1 MHNFNQ
7 SINFFYQHS
16 QRECAQM
23 GLRSHARCHP
33 YLIPPPVKADHTTG
47 VYDPYSF
54 IILIILRPTRAS
66 VKAL

>member
-16 QRECAQM
+16 QGECAQM
-23 GLRSHARCHP
+23 GLKSHARCHP
-33 YLIPPPVKADHTTG
+33 TG

-54 IILIILRPTRAS
+54 RIVMLVTLCPTRTDQ
-66 VKAL
+66 